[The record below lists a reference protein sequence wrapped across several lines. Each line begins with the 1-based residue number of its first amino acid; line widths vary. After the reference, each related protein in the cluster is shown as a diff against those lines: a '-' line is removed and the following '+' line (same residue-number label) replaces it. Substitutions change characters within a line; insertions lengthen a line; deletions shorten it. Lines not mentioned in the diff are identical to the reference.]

1 METKKHKHSG
11 DEKDN
16 PLQSGNKTPH
26 NNNADKSFHIRDID
40 LDLQDVEGIG
50 PTTVKK
56 LNDADIRTVMD
67 LAVASIDQ
75 LAVDINCSKDSAALF
90 ILAAQRLLRESNVL
104 EKEFVTADFVLEK
117 RKSML
122 RCSTGSKSLDELL
135 LGGISIHLS
144 NSMTAKVLSVIQSL
158 YTMQLFQLRQINN
171 YNPVQSLDLFLW
183 IVFVLTS
190 FYLNSNVFLLKLLE
204 ALFRYS
210 TSSIITPATIEQI
223 L

>member
-1 METKKHKHSG
+1 MGRGWSEHLREKHKHSG

-16 PLQSGNKTPH
+16 PVQSDNKVSH
-26 NNNADKSFHIRDID
+26 NNNADKSSIRDID

-90 ILAAQRLLRESNVL
+90 ILAAQRLLRQSHIL
-104 EKEFVTADFVLEK
+104 ENEFVTADFVLEK

-135 LGGISIHLS
+135 LGGL
-144 NSMTAKVLSVIQSL
+144 
-158 YTMQLFQLRQINN
+158 
-171 YNPVQSLDLFLW
+171 
-183 IVFVLTS
+183 
-190 FYLNSNVFLLKLLE
+190 
-204 ALFRYS
+204 
-210 TSSIITPATIEQI
+210 
-223 L
+223 

>member
-16 PLQSGNKTPH
+16 PVQSDNKSSH
-26 NNNADKSFHIRDID
+26 NNNAEKGFHIRDID

-90 ILAAQRLLRESNVL
+90 ILAAQRLLRQYHIL
-104 EKEFVTADFVLEK
+104 ENEFVTADFVLEK

-122 RCSTGSKSLDELL
+122 RCSTGSKSLDVAGWNRNSSCYRILWRIWF
-135 LGGISIHLS
+135 GQIS
-144 NSMTAKVLSVIQSL
+144 SL
-158 YTMQLFQLRQINN
+158 FH
-171 YNPVQSLDLFLW
+171 
-183 IVFVLTS
+183 FVC
-190 FYLNSNVFLLKLLE
+190 NGK
-204 ALFRYS
+204 
-210 TSSIITPATIEQI
+210 AT
-223 L
+223 